1 MGYHSLLQ
9 KRLLPFESNEAR
21 NLNIEVHKHIR
32 EHAEI
37 ATRKMAETFSG
48 ITYGSKI
55 ERVYTDGELFDLWSQ
70 GQIDV
75 GAW

>member
-1 MGYHSLLQ
+1 MLVTDSFPPV
-9 KRLLPFESNEAR
+9 K
-21 NLNIEVHKHIR
+21 EVTF
-32 EHAEI
+32 

>member
-1 MGYHSLLQ
+1 MFKVSYSIRVRQ
-9 KRLLPFESNEAR
+9 
-21 NLNIEVHKHIR
+21 NIVPCEVTF
-32 EHAEI
+32 

-55 ERVYTDGELFDLWSQ
+55 ERIYTDGELFDLWSQ
-70 GQIDV
+70 GQIDT

>member
-1 MGYHSLLQ
+1 
-9 KRLLPFESNEAR
+9 
-21 NLNIEVHKHIR
+21 
-32 EHAEI
+32 
-37 ATRKMAETFSG
+37 MAETFSG

>member
-1 MGYHSLLQ
+1 MFKVSYSIRVRQ
-9 KRLLPFESNEAR
+9 
-21 NLNIEVHKHIR
+21 NIVPCEVTF
-32 EHAEI
+32 

-55 ERVYTDGELFDLWSQ
+55 ERIYTNDEMISLWSQ
-70 GQIDV
+70 GADI